1 MRGMQHATVPCHSAQ
16 SVRSVLPFC
25 HAAGWQSYTPASLSP
40 SVTPPPPGDAGRGL
54 ALPRVP
60 RARRMSGGSSGGN
73 KLFIFKSSLRS
84 SLNGPLFLSLHPPSL
99 CLGVL
104 AGGVCVLWCVSIP
117 HFPLWLGCPWV
128 KTLQAHLN
136 TKCPAKSAA
145 NIAKAICL
153 QGSAAPRL
161 GGRARAV
168 GCVCA
173 CLYILAVHARARLWW
188 HRLQRQRRAG
198 CFEGGAR
205 PQAGQGA
212 VIESRERREKGWE
225 RRGERAARCVTH
237 KRTPACVAHAG
248 RTHTHSAQEG
258 GGGACKGKST
268 TGKKRR
274 EQGNTVIRFD
284 VNGGGA
290 VRLSARRRAGARGSH
305 ATRQTTPPDHAARSP
320 DHQIT
325 WCAAAACPRSSS

>member
-1 MRGMQHATVPCHSAQ
+1 MQHATVPCHSAQ

-198 CFEGGAR
+198 CLRGARGLRRVRGRSLKAEKGERKVGKEGGSVPPGVSHTNAR
-205 PQAGQGA
+205 QPASRTRGA
-212 VIESRERREKGWE
+212 HTHT
-225 RRGERAARCVTH
+225 AH
-237 KRTPACVAHAG
+237 KRGAG
-248 RTHTHSAQEG
+248 ALV
-258 GGGACKGKST
+258 KG
-268 TGKKRR
+268 
-274 EQGNTVIRFD
+274 N
-284 VNGGGA
+284 
-290 VRLSARRRAGARGSH
+290 RRRARRDESR
-305 ATRQTTPPDHAARSP
+305 ATP
-320 DHQIT
+320 
-325 WCAAAACPRSSS
+325 